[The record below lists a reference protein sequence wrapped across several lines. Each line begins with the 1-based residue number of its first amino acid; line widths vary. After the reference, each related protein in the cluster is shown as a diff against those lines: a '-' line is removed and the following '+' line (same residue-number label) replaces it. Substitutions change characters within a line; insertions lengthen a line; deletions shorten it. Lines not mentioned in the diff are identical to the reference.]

1 MAKRVRTKYVPKS
14 MREAAIKNNKG
25 RPTYRT
31 SKNATINLTEIQK
44 AEAIKIFDMMKNILL
59 RTSLDVDI
67 NSRRIQFAAER
78 ILGNIEFDIDAGSR
92 PLEKVVHNSGIRGG
106 IQKYLK
112 FLS

>member
-1 MAKRVRTKYVPKS
+1 MAKRVRIKYVPKTIK
-14 MREAAIKNNKG
+14 EAAMKNNKG
-25 RPTYRT
+25 RPTYRS
-31 SKNATINLTEIQK
+31 SKHSTINLTTEQK
-44 AEAIKIFDMMKNILL
+44 AEAVKLFDMMKNILL
-59 RTSLDVDI
+59 NTTLDVDI

-92 PLEKVVHNSGIRGG
+92 PLENAVHNSGIRGG